1 MKKHYLFS
9 IFVFI
14 LMGCTLP
21 SSVDESSAPFSSETS
36 SMTTSQETSSS
47 TEGSSSLTS
56 SSSSASAII
65 PVETKWLTPLDIQAN
80 TYNQTKPTIPTSLSS
95 RGVIDMI
102 HVQSQVDD
110 ELVGFA
116 FEARVRGING
126 NFTFRLGILNGNFG
140 GFQIVSHSEHTTFGA
155 RVFNALRNGLA
166 GKQATYEN
174 VLLTYVQQGL
184 NIQTADVTR
193 TLQEMMPSIAA
204 MIDYFD
210 ATITA

>member
-65 PVETKWLTPLDIQAN
+65 PVETKWLTPLGIQAN

-110 ELVGFA
+110 ELVGLA
-116 FEARVRGING
+116 FEARVRGNGG
-126 NFTFRLGILNGNFG
+126 NFTFRLGILNGKFG
-140 GFQIVSHSEHTTFGA
+140 GFQTVSHAEHTTFGVK
-155 RVFNALRNGLA
+155 VFNALRNGLA
-166 GKQATYEN
+166 GKTVTYEN
-174 VLLTYVQQGL
+174 ILLTYVEQQL
-184 NIQTADVTR
+184 NTQTARVTE
-193 TLQEMMPSIAA
+193 TLNEMMPSIAA

>member
-1 MKKHYLFS
+1 
-9 IFVFI
+9 
-14 LMGCTLP
+14 
-21 SSVDESSAPFSSETS
+21 
-36 SMTTSQETSSS
+36 
-47 TEGSSSLTS
+47 
-56 SSSSASAII
+56 
-65 PVETKWLTPLDIQAN
+65 
-80 TYNQTKPTIPTSLSS
+80 
-95 RGVIDMI
+95 MI

-210 ATITA
+210 ATIIA

>member
-21 SSVDESSAPFSSETS
+21 
-36 SMTTSQETSSS
+36 SS

-65 PVETKWLTPLDIQAN
+65 PVETKWLTPLGIQAN

-110 ELVGFA
+110 ELVGLA

-140 GFQIVSHSEHTTFGA
+140 GFQIVSHSEHGTFGE
-155 RVFNALRNGLA
+155 RVFNALRDGLA
-166 GKQATYEN
+166 GKTVTYEN
-174 VLLTYVQQGL
+174 ILLTYVEQQL
-184 NIQTADVTR
+184 NTQTARVTE
-193 TLQEMMPSIAA
+193 TLNEMMPSIAA